1 VVALTRKA
9 GTQENLEMDRLAAA
23 SRWQRV
29 QLNALESRRGDRST
43 FLSSWLPDSKSFQ
56 EDPNVKTLHLFSTEY
71 CPLGKKED
79 AMQRIVMV
87 FCILSGFVAAS
98 WADPSP
104 TSNRITSRIPRQ
116 SVQSSAIAKVGYSKR
131 RHILEIE
138 FVNGAVYRY
147 FDIPL
152 SVHRDLMSA
161 ESKARFYDSKIRKHY
176 RSVLVRQRQK
186 QEPPEK
192 SPASAPGYG
201 AAARD

>member
-1 VVALTRKA
+1 MPADPT
-9 GTQENLEMDRLAAA
+9 
-23 SRWQRV
+23 QRV
-29 QLNALESRRGDRST
+29 GDNAFHLPVFLTQNLSR
-43 FLSSWLPDSKSFQ
+43 
-56 EDPNVKTLHLFSTEY
+56 EDPNVETLHLFSTEQY
-71 CPLGKKED
+71 SFSKTDRVL
-79 AMQRIVMV
+79 RSLLII
-87 FCILSGFVAAS
+87 CICISIALVVVA
-98 WADPSP
+98 WAEPSP
-104 TSNRITSRIPRQ
+104 TPSHITSRIPRQ

-161 ESKARFYDSKIRKHY
+161 ESKARFYDSNIRKHY
-176 RSVLVRQRQK
+176 RSVLVRQRHK

-201 AAARD
+201 AAAHD